1 MIHDFDIRVFVFSYF
16 SSLAEFFQVFFFASS
31 VKTRV
36 YISVFA
42 NHPVNK
48 VLGTLAVVHSVY
60 FSCLVVSNALTDFG
74 VQSCAVHV
82 GVVILNR
89 HKTVT
94 AVSS

>member
-1 MIHDFDIRVFVFSYF
+1 MILTSEYL
-16 SSLAEFFQVFFFASS
+16 SSLISPFLLSSFRSFFASS

-42 NHPVNK
+42 NHSVNK

-60 FSCLVVSNALTDFG
+60 FSCLVIGNALTDFG
-74 VQSCAVHV
+74 VQSCAVHD

-89 HKTVT
+89 HKTIA